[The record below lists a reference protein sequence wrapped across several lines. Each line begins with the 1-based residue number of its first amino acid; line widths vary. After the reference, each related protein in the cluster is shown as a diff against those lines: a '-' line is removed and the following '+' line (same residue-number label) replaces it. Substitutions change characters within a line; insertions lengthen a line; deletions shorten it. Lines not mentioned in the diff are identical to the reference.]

1 MTGSKRFLLLS
12 LLLAISYG
20 CAARHDIQPA
30 FASSNSGIQGRL
42 VTTRS
47 TGGEVQVAG
56 SARGTVKVTTADET
70 QQVATVDTDSGGN
83 FEIRLRPGKYFV
95 YTEPLD
101 GMFYG
106 RKVAVTPDQMTK
118 LELRLPAQ

>member
-1 MTGSKRFLLLS
+1 MAGATR
-12 LLLAISYG
+12 
-20 CAARHDIQPA
+20 
-30 FASSNSGIQGRL
+30 GR
-42 VTTRS
+42 
-47 TGGEVQVAG
+47 
-56 SARGTVKVTTADET
+56 VKVTTADET
-70 QQVATVDTDSGGN
+70 QEVATVDTDSGGN

>member
-12 LLLAISYG
+12 LLLEISYG

>member
-1 MTGSKRFLLLS
+1 MIGSRKYLLLS

-30 FASSNSGIQGRL
+30 FASRNSGIQGRL
-42 VTTRS
+42 VTTKS

-56 SARGTVKVTTADET
+56 TARGTVKVTTADET

-83 FEIRLRPGKYFV
+83 FEIGLRPGKYFV

-106 RKVAVTPDQMTK
+106 RRVAVTPSLMTK

>member
-1 MTGSKRFLLLS
+1 MNESRKFLLLS
-12 LLLAISYG
+12 LVLAIGYG
-20 CAARHDIQPA
+20 CAARHDIQPG
-30 FASSNSGIQGRL
+30 FASGNSGIHGRL
-42 VTTRS
+42 VNTRS

-56 SARGTVKVTTADET
+56 AARGTVKVTTADET
-70 QQVATVDTDSGGN
+70 EQVATVDTDSNGN
-83 FEIRLRPGKYFV
+83 FEIGLRPGKYFV

-106 RKVAVTPDQMTK
+106 RKVAVTRDQMTN